1 MALIIP
7 ASLLI
12 LIIVLANLVA
22 ESDDKNIHRVYTLLL
37 IVFNGLVVLLGL
49 LAVVAAP
56 LLLSNL
62 AAFELPDLD
71 IVTAGWSLFFIGLW
85 GLLVSLQP
93 TRRLLG
99 RIMPLDPSSPVHTL
113 ALVLAGYLVGN
124 TLLTLV
130 LGGLEELAETAVAV
144 TVADVVIQ
152 QLAFVAVA
160 FAGVGV
166 IMRRDP
172 QATLKRLGLVRPT
185 AAQLLIGLAWIAIL
199 VFMQGLAGGIWAWLN
214 PDLAAT
220 LEGLNESLLGDFD
233 TVGEWLILAL
243 AAGIGEEI
251 LFRGAIQP
259 VFGLGITSL
268 LFAVVHVQYGFTPIT
283 VVVFLIGIILGL
295 IRKRYNT
302 TTAIFVHVGY
312 NFTLGLLSLLAVYL
326 EQFMPS

>member
-7 ASLLI
+7 VTLLI
-12 LIIVLANLVA
+12 LVIVLANLVA
-22 ESDDKNIHRVYTLLL
+22 ESSDKNIRRVYTILLL
-37 IVFNGLVVLLGL
+37 VFNGFVVLLGL
-49 LAVVAAP
+49 SAVVASP

-62 AAFELPDLD
+62 ADFDLPDMN
-71 IVTAGWSLFFIGLW
+71 IAAAGWSLFLIGLW
-85 GLLVSLQP
+85 GFLVSLLP

-99 RIMPLDPSSPVHTL
+99 RVMPIDPASPVHTL

-130 LGGLEELAETAVAV
+130 LGGLEELAATAVAV
-144 TVADVVIQ
+144 SVLDIIIQ

-160 FAGVGV
+160 FVGVGV
-166 IMRRDP
+166 ITRRDLES
-172 QATLKRLGLVRPT
+172 TLKRLGLVRPT
-185 AAQLLIGLAWIAIL
+185 ASQLLIGLAWIAIL
-199 VFMQGLAGGIWAWLN
+199 VFMQGLAGGIWALLN

-259 VFGLGITSL
+259 VFGLVTTSL

-295 IRKRYNT
+295 IRRRYNT

-326 EQFMPS
+326 EQFVPS

>member
-7 ASLLI
+7 VTLLT
-12 LIIVLANLVA
+12 LVIILANLVA
-22 ESDDKNIHRVYTLLL
+22 ISRDKNIHLIYDLLL
-37 IVFNGLVVLLGL
+37 VALNGFVVLLSL

-56 LLLSNL
+56 LITSNL
-62 AAFELPDLD
+62 AEFGLPDLD
-71 IVTAGWSLFFIGLW
+71 VVAAGWSLFAIGLW
-85 GLLVSLQP
+85 GFLVSLRP

-99 RIMPLDPSSPVHTL
+99 RIMPIDPTSPVHTL
-113 ALVLAGYLVGN
+113 ALVMAGYLVGN

-144 TVADVVIQ
+144 TIWDVVIQ
-152 QLAFVAVA
+152 QLAFVVVA
-160 FAGVGV
+160 FIGVGTF
-166 IMRRDP
+166 IRRDM

-185 AAQLLIGLAWIAIL
+185 TSQLLVGLAWIAVL
-199 VFMQGLAGGIWAWLN
+199 VFMQGLAGGLWALLN

-233 TVGEWLILAL
+233 TVGEWLLLAL
-243 AAGIGEEI
+243 ASGIGEEI

-259 VFGLGITSL
+259 AFGLGITSL

-295 IRKRYNT
+295 IRRRYNT

-326 EQFMPS
+326 EQFVPS

>member
-7 ASLLI
+7 VSLLI

-22 ESDDKNIHRVYTLLL
+22 ESDDKNIHRIYTLLL
-37 IVFNGLVVLLGL
+37 IVFNGFVALLGL
-49 LAVVAAP
+49 LAVGAAP
-56 LLLSNL
+56 LFLSNL
-62 AAFELPDLD
+62 AAFDLPNLD
-71 IVTAGWSLFFIGLW
+71 IVAAGWSLFFIGLW

-99 RIMPLDPSSPVHTL
+99 RIMPIDPSSPVHTL
-113 ALVLAGYLVGN
+113 ALVLTGYLVGN

-160 FAGVGV
+160 FVGVGV
-166 IMRRDP
+166 IIRRDP
-172 QATLKRLGLVRPT
+172 KSTLDRLGLVRPT
-185 AAQLLIGLAWIAIL
+185 ATQLLIGLAWIAIL